1 MDYPRQKK
9 MAVWWLLRVVHQ
21 DMLVGH
27 ASGHAIAFDNN
38 SLVRHAK
45 KWDWGFCC
53 SERDLSCF
61 YLCWSCFIFF
71 FFFGTKLETKPTL
84 SWLLGLPKKT
94 RQFLPLTMAVFFP
107 ELFEVVVKLDYEWSR
122 ETRDWLNTYTRTRLR
137 GHATRGYCLKLSLL
151 PRVAW
156 RLILRDAF
164 CPLIHFSPK

>member
-27 ASGHAIAFDNN
+27 ASGHAIAFDND

-61 YLCWSCFIFF
+61 YLCWSCFLF
-71 FFFGTKLETKPTL
+71 FFFGTRFEMKTTL

-94 RQFLPLTMAVFFP
+94 RQFLPARDSEATQRVGISWNYRCSGLFFF
-107 ELFEVVVKLDYEWSR
+107 LAHSSLAKI
-122 ETRDWLNTYTRTRLR
+122 
-137 GHATRGYCLKLSLL
+137 RGYFQCSICLVRGRWLFNRPDEFFLSF
-151 PRVAW
+151 
-156 RLILRDAF
+156 F
-164 CPLIHFSPK
+164 CNFNS